1 MDAVKRQYERVK
13 ESCIWKRADCS
24 TCKSPFSTELVE
36 LCQIDDR
43 LSELERRVRR
53 MLPPA
58 APTTTSHCSE
68 TSSQL
73 LSIVEE
79 AKRDSKQGFNYSV
92 VAPVDLVGDDM
103 IKEVDEVKR
112 AVQDLQSVVT
122 CLKEA
127 CDGQPIGNVLSDMEK
142 VAEIINPNF
151 LRKMTVDY
159 TV

>member
-1 MDAVKRQYERVK
+1 M
-13 ESCIWKRADCS
+13 
-24 TCKSPFSTELVE
+24 
-36 LCQIDDR
+36 
-43 LSELERRVRR
+43 
-53 MLPPA
+53 
-58 APTTTSHCSE
+58 
-68 TSSQL
+68 
-73 LSIVEE
+73 EE
-79 AKRDSKQGFNYSV
+79 AKRDSKQVFNYSV

-112 AVQDLQSVVT
+112 GVQDLQSVVT

>member
-1 MDAVKRQYERVK
+1 MK

-24 TCKSPFSTELVE
+24 TCKSPFSTELIE

-58 APTTTSHCSE
+58 APTTTSDRSE

-92 VAPVDLVGDDM
+92 VAPVDLVSEDM

-112 AVQDLQSVVT
+112 GVQDLQSVVA

-127 CDGQPIGNVLSDMEK
+127 CDGQPIDNVLSDMEK